1 MSTENELLS
10 KLTEAM
16 NQLATTSSA
25 HSSSAALQA
34 VSLKLPKFWS
44 DDPEVW
50 FIRVEAQLRSKS
62 ITADQTKSNYVTTAL
77 DNRTACEIKPILLN
91 PPKRLR
97 TA

>member
-34 VSLKLPKFWS
+34 VSIKLSEFWS

-50 FIRVEAQLRSKS
+50 FIRVEAQ
-62 ITADQTKSNYVTTAL
+62 
-77 DNRTACEIKPILLN
+77 
-91 PPKRLR
+91 
-97 TA
+97 